1 MSQTRSR
8 TRHFS
13 ALAIFARASS
23 PDQAAIGD
31 DASWHTMNRL
41 EADMSLEIAVLGT
54 DGSPNQQVS
63 IGVDDHS
70 RLMQLVSRD
79 AGSLLAR
86 LNDYYSDA
94 EFENSELDRLVEEA
108 TALRTNCDEDGR
120 LVAFLDALVQLAY
133 AAKSEQKPLIVI
145 AD

>member
-1 MSQTRSR
+1 
-8 TRHFS
+8 
-13 ALAIFARASS
+13 
-23 PDQAAIGD
+23 
-31 DASWHTMNRL
+31 
-41 EADMSLEIAVLGT
+41 MSLEIAVLGT